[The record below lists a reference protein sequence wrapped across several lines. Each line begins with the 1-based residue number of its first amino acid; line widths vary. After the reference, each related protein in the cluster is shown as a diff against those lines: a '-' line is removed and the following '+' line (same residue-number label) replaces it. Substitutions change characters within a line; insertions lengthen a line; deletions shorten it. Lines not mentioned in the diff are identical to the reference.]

1 MADIIPP
8 VLQSDTF
15 EIQRQ
20 KINNSFSYQ
29 TQYRLY
35 MPQGYNAN
43 LIIDSSGIVG
53 SPTYGAATS
62 YTIPSSSISMSVYLA
77 SGTWQLVV
85 ETRAANNDA
94 GGNCQ
99 YSVYQKA
106 TVASPAT
113 TAYCGI
119 QLHRNG
125 GAGFGRDCANTAY
138 GVATITVTGAT
149 STTLTLN
156 APVITITDANTG
168 FYFMG
173 ASAILTKIA

>member
-29 TQYRLY
+29 TRYALY

-43 LIIDSSGIVG
+43 LILNSTGIVG
-53 SPTYGAATS
+53 TPSYGNNTS
-62 YTIPSSSISMSVYLA
+62 YTIPTSPISMSVSLA

-85 ETRAANNDA
+85 ESRGGDNDS
-94 GGNCQ
+94 GGNLN
-99 YSVYQKA
+99 YSVYQNA
-106 TVASPAT
+106 SIASPAS
-113 TAYCGI
+113 TAYCGY
-119 QLHRNG
+119 QLHRSG
-125 GAGFGRDCANTAY
+125 GSGYGRDVSNSAI
-138 GVATITVTGAT
+138 GVTTVIISNPT

-156 APVITITDANTG
+156 APAINSSNTNSG

-173 ASAILTKIA
+173 ASVILTKIA